1 MRRKIEIREYKKA
14 NSRYAILTKMFSNFY
29 SIQGMT
35 VENAKQIIAPY
46 ANVIRAQL
54 KFLAMIDTFG
64 YDDRSGAETYGYSS
78 DEAILGNL
86 QYISDRFNCQFR
98 LRWVYDLIT
107 LH

>member
-35 VENAKQIIAPY
+35 VEDAKLIIAPHV
-46 ANVIRAQL
+46 NVIRAQL
-54 KFLAMIDTFG
+54 KFLARIDTFG
-64 YDDRSGAETYGYSS
+64 FDDRPGAETYGYDSAQS
-78 DEAILGNL
+78 ILGNL

-98 LRWVYDLIT
+98 LRWVYDLLT
-107 LH
+107 LK